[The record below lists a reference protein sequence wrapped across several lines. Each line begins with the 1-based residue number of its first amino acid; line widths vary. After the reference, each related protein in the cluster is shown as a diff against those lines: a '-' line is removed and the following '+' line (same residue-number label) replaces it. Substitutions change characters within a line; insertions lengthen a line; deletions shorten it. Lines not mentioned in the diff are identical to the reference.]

1 MCNKMNMRL
10 CTVGGRRAV
19 FHKWVEVS
27 EVIPPSLF
35 VDGPPGG
42 TISDTLALV
51 EFEDGSVSK
60 VRPERVIFLDPAVT
74 KFCPCKICAGGVEY
88 DLMQKE

>member
-1 MCNKMNMRL
+1 MFDKMNMRL

-19 FHKWVEVS
+19 FHKW
-27 EVIPPSLF
+27 
-35 VDGPPGG
+35 
-42 TISDTLALV
+42 
-51 EFEDGSVSK
+51 
-60 VRPERVIFLDPAVT
+60 VIFLDPAVT